1 MISHVGSIHTRCLR
15 LSYSAAGPHLSSYV
29 LSFRLHCRRLLATT
43 CSAGNK
49 AAGGKKKVIVISG
62 PTGAGKSRLAL
73 ELAKRLNGEI
83 ISADSVQVYR
93 GLDIG
98 SAKPSVSERQEVP
111 HHLIDILHPSEGML
125 LAGPDCDHLNEY
137 SVGQF
142 FEDARKAT
150 RDVLNNGRVPI
161 VTGGTGLY
169 LRWYIYGKPDV
180 PKASPEIA
188 SEVDSELADLQQ
200 NGDWDAAIDLVV
212 KAGDPRAQSLAAND
226 WYRLRRTLEIIRSS
240 GSPPSA
246 FRVPYDSFR
255 KSIDSRVT
263 ECSLDDGS
271 SDDRIEESKSTDL
284 DYEFNCFFL
293 SGQRLDLYRSI
304 DLRCEDML
312 LGSDGILSEAQWLL
326 DIGLLPN
333 SNSATRAIGYRQENV
348 LDFITDAYNDQSGT
362 LIVPESLSMKKDISK
377 RETSILKGYR
387 AKNRYEC
394 ILLAEIVVPAFWI
407 GLEEL
412 KDELLSL
419 FINKHLA
426 NFPFNI
432 QPLQNLSSL
441 IKFEILS
448 EYFESSHLYL
458 HHHHHLSSLSKKKK
472 EATML
477 RSIQASLRRS
487 TCAAA
492 SSTHPLL
499 RRRGYSSE
507 SAPER
512 KVAVLGAAGG
522 IGQPLAL
529 LMKLNPLVSSLSL
542 YDIAGT
548 PGVAA
553 DVSHINT
560 RSEVVG
566 YMGED
571 QLGKALEG
579 CDLVIIPAGVP
590 RKPGMTRDDLFNINA
605 GIVKSLATAI
615 AKYCPHALVNMISNP
630 VNSTVPIAAEVF
642 KKAGTYDEKKLF
654 GVTMLD
660 VVRAKT
666 FYAGKAKVPVEGVN
680 VPVVG
685 GHAGITILPLFSQA
699 TPKANLSDE
708 DIKALT
714 KRTQDG
720 GTEVVEAKA
729 GKGSA
734 TLSMAYAGAI
744 FADACLKG
752 LNGVPD
758 VIECSFVQSSI
769 TELPF
774 FASKVKLGK
783 NGVEEVL
790 DLGPLSDYEKQGL
803 ESLMPE
809 LKSSIEK
816 GIKFANQS

>member
-1 MISHVGSIHTRCLR
+1 MIPSGIYSLR
-15 LSYSAAGPHLSSYV
+15 G
-29 LSFRLHCRRLLATT
+29 FRLPQKPIFPSLLRCRKTLVTT
-43 CSAGNK
+43 SSSVSVS
-49 AAGGKKKVIVISG
+49 KKKEKVIVISG

-93 GLDIG
+93 GLDVG
-98 SAKPSVSERQEVP
+98 SAKPSPSDRKEVP
-111 HHLIDILHPSEGML
+111 HHLIDILHPSQGKQQEMYLTVVVFPL
-125 LAGPDCDHLNEY
+125 LRVEPDCICD
-137 SVGQF
+137 
-142 FEDARKAT
+142 
-150 RDVLNNGRVPI
+150 
-161 VTGGTGLY
+161 
-169 LRWYIYGKPDV
+169 DV
-180 PKASPEIA
+180 PKASLEIA
-188 SEVDSELADLQQ
+188 AKVYSELADFERED
-200 NGDWDAAIDLVV
+200 DWEAAVQYVV
-212 KAGDPRAQSLAAND
+212 NAGDPKAQSLASND
-226 WYRLRRTLEIIRSS
+226 WYRLRRSLEIIRSS

-246 FRVPYDSFR
+246 FQVPYDSFR
-255 KSIDSRVT
+255 HQPDSSEAIDSHD
-263 ECSLDDGS
+263 LKS
-271 SDDRIEESKSTDL
+271 SADAPEQEPVKEL
-284 DYEFNCFFL
+284 DYDFICFFL
-293 SGQRLDLYRSI
+293 SSPRLDLYRLI
-304 DLRCEDML
+304 DMRCEHML
-312 LGSDGILSEAQWLL
+312 SETDGILSEARWLL
-326 DIGLLPN
+326 DTGLLPN
-333 SNSATRAIGYRQENV
+333 SNSATRAIGYRQAMEYLLRCREKGGMSSSRDFYYFLSEFQKASRNFAKRQLTWFRNEHIYHWLNASRPLEKV
-348 LDFITDAYNDQSGT
+348 LDCIYDAYKDESGN
-362 LIVPESLSMKKDISK
+362 LYVPEFLQMKKDVS
-377 RETSILKGYR
+377 
-387 AKNRYEC
+387 NRKE
-394 ILLAEIVVPAFWI
+394 AS
-407 GLEEL
+407 EL
-412 KDELLSL
+412 KAYRTRNRHFVHREDCSDILDWIRRTQGSAAG
-419 FINKHLA
+419 KH
-426 NFPFNI
+426 
-432 QPLQNLSSL
+432 
-441 IKFEILS
+441 
-448 EYFESSHLYL
+448 
-458 HHHHHLSSLSKKKK
+458 
-472 EATML
+472 
-477 RSIQASLRRS
+477 
-487 TCAAA
+487 
-492 SSTHPLL
+492 LL
-499 RRRGYSSE
+499 RRGYATE
-507 SAPER
+507 SVPDR

-529 LMKLNPLVSSLSL
+529 LMKLNPLVSRLAL
-542 YDIAGT
+542 YDIANT

-560 RSEVVG
+560 RSEVEGFV
-566 YMGED
+566 GED

-579 CDLVIIPAGVP
+579 SDVVIIPAGVP

-605 GIVKSLATAI
+605 GIVKGLCEAI

-654 GVTMLD
+654 GVTTLD

-666 FYAGKAKVPVEGVN
+666 FYAGKAKVPVADVN

-699 TPKANLSDE
+699 TPAANLPE
-708 DIKALT
+708 DVVVALT

-758 VIECSFVQSSI
+758 VVECSFVQSTV

-790 DLGPLSDYEKQGL
+790 GLGSLSDFEKEGL
-803 ESLMPE
+803 EKLKPE